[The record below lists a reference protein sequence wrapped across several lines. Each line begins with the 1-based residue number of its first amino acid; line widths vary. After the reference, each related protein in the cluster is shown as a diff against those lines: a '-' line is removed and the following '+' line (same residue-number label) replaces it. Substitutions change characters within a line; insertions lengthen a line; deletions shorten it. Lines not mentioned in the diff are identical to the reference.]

1 MSGQAHQ
8 YDPVPWSTDHADDVP
23 YNRGASPDTRNS
35 AYATPETQP
44 LDLHEDLPAGA
55 ARPRFM
61 GAALATDGP
70 NPRNSLA
77 SSQNSFPIQDDYNS
91 SVYALNAEGAQ
102 GSREPT
108 FYSLN
113 YRDDPNE
120 TGDFNDSPP
129 QFGKGSPAMMQSS
142 PYLSEKRNTYAAPR
156 ARSRRMF
163 IIIGAIVALIIVVA
177 VALGVY
183 FGVVKPKSDKTE
195 QNASGSLGDS
205 QTSAKPSSSA
215 NPGTRAVV
223 TGGDGST
230 VTMDDGSTFTYKN
243 SFGGTWYWDPEDP
256 FNNGARAQKW
266 TPALNETFRYGVD
279 QIRG

>member
-1 MSGQAHQ
+1 MSSQAQ
-8 YDPVPWSTDHADDVP
+8 YDPVPWSTDHADDTP
-23 YNRGASPDTRNS
+23 YNRPMSPDTRNS

-44 LDLHEDLPAGA
+44 LELHDDLPMGA

-77 SSQNSFPIQDDYNS
+77 SSQNSFPIQDDNNS
-91 SVYALNAEGAQ
+91 SVYALNPDGTH

-113 YRDDPNE
+113 YRDDPH
-120 TGDFNDSPP
+120 GDFNDSQP
-129 QFGKGSPAMMQSS
+129 QFGKASPGMQTS
-142 PYLSEKRNTYAAPR
+142 PYLSEKRNAYTPPR
-156 ARSRRMF
+156 ARSRRML
-163 IIIGAIVALIIVVA
+163 IIGGAILGLIILLA
-177 VALGVY
+177 IALGVY
-183 FGVVKPKSDKTE
+183 FGVVKPKSNNAD
-195 QNASGSLGDS
+195 NASGALGDS
-205 QTSAKPSSSA
+205 NTSAKPSSSA

-230 VTMDDGSTFTYKN
+230 VTMEDGSTFTYKN
-243 SFGGTWYWDPEDP
+243 SLGGYWYYDPEDP
-256 FNNGARAQKW
+256 FNNGARAQSFS
-266 TPALNETFRYGVD
+266 PALNETFRYGID